1 MKTSM
6 KLDLQAILGT
16 VVFWIVLIVGWTML
30 DPGFWKVALVVIG
43 PIMAIQAFP
52 EIRKQLHESHQEDSL
67 TEMKKLMAS
76 ISK

>member
-1 MKTSM
+1 M
-6 KLDLQAILGT
+6 DN
-16 VVFWIVLIVGWTML
+16 VGSRL
-30 DPGFWKVALVVIG
+30 LEGGSLVVIG
-43 PIMAIQAFP
+43 PIVAIQAFP